1 MAQHLNYSDVESLSN
16 GRWTAILSSLG
27 IPTSSLVNRHQ
38 PCPCCGGRDR
48 FRFDDKNGSG
58 SFICTHFG
66 NGGGNGFQLVQHW
79 FDCDFKTALK
89 AVADVLGVGEGS
101 TLPSFQNIGVGPHAI
116 KDHKIALEQ
125 IWGECSCIDE
135 ASLIQKY
142 LHSRGLD
149 WQKIKGFDT
158 EALRFHPAL
167 PYWDFEEQ
175 KNSMLGKFS
184 AMVGKITDHQN
195 NLQGLHFT
203 YLQHVAGKASKLS
216 IANSSGTPLTAKKM
230 RNRYAGSLKGCAIQL
245 YPSTEELAVCEGIET
260 AFAIRETSGLP
271 VWACLSANGLQS
283 LTLPS
288 SLKKLYIYC
297 DNDLHAQ
304 GFRAGHNLMVRAIKS
319 GVKAHIWQPKQLGWD
334 ALDVLIASKQE
345 EAA

>member
-1 MAQHLNYSDVESLSN
+1 MVQHLNYSDVESLSN

-27 IPTSSLVNRHQ
+27 PTSSLVNRHQ

-79 FDCDFKTALK
+79 FDCDFEVALK
-89 AVADVLGVGEGS
+89 AVADVLRVEEGS
-101 TLPSFQNIGVGPHAI
+101 TSPSFQNIGVRPQAI
-116 KDHKIALEQ
+116 KDHKMALEQ
-125 IWGECSCIDE
+125 IWGECSCKDE
-135 ASLIQKY
+135 TSLMQKY

-149 WQKIKGFDT
+149 WKKIKDFDI

-167 PYWDFEEQ
+167 PYWCFEEQ
-175 KNSMLGKFS
+175 KNIKLGKFS
-184 AMVGKITDHQN
+184 ALVGKITDNQN

-203 YLQHVAGKASKLS
+203 YLQHIAGQASKLE
-216 IANSSGTPLTAKKM
+216 IANSNGTPLTAKKM
-230 RNRYAGSLKGCAIQL
+230 RSRYAGSLKGCAIHL

-260 AFAIRETSGLP
+260 AFAIREASGLP
-271 VWACLSANGLQS
+271 VWACLSENGLQS
-283 LTLPS
+283 LILPS
-288 SLKKLYIYC
+288 TLKKFYIYC